1 MLILSSCVASGC
13 ISSAAKV
20 IETPDWRMRFTPFVK
35 ERQLLAPTSPFRK
48 GRKPGGKNGC
58 VVPGSLCDIGHEGKE
73 AEMDR
78 MILQSLAVA
87 LGLGLL
93 VGFQR
98 EWSAR
103 HVAGIRTFT
112 LITVFGA
119 INAAINAQTGGWLL
133 AFGLAA
139 VAAILVTRYRLRC
152 AENGAEPG
160 LTTLMAGMVMYSV
173 GAAAGLGHTL
183 VAVVGGGGTAALLQ
197 WKRPLHNFV
206 QRLGEAEFRGI
217 IQLALIAL
225 VILPLLPNES
235 YDPYGVINPFEIWL
249 MVALIVG
256 ISLGGYI
263 GFKFW
268 GASAGAIIC
277 GVLGGLISSTATT
290 VSYAR
295 RSRRSA
301 DIAGMAA
308 VVLLIAS
315 TIVFGRVLVEIA
327 VVAPGILATVSPPL
341 LAMMAVMILISALA
355 HHVEAG
361 EFKPPPVDEDPAEIK
376 AAVIFGLLY
385 AGVLFAVAAVKE
397 HFGDVGLYVV
407 AALSGLTDMDAI
419 TLSTAQ
425 MIKKG
430 NLDVDMGWRMILI
443 GALSNLVFK
452 FGVVAMLG
460 SPKLRARLA
469 IAFGAAFL
477 GGVAILLFWP

>member
-1 MLILSSCVASGC
+1 
-13 ISSAAKV
+13 
-20 IETPDWRMRFTPFVK
+20 
-35 ERQLLAPTSPFRK
+35 
-48 GRKPGGKNGC
+48 
-58 VVPGSLCDIGHEGKE
+58 
-73 AEMDR
+73 

-103 HVAGIRTFT
+103 HIAGIRTFT

-119 INAAINAQTGGWLL
+119 INASITPETGGWML
-133 AFGLAA
+133 AVGLAS
-139 VAAILVTRYRLRC
+139 VAAILITRYRTRTT
-152 AENGAEPG
+152 ENGDEPG
-160 LTTLMAGMVMYSV
+160 LTTLIAGLVMYSV

-183 VAVVGGGGTAALLQ
+183 AAVVGGGGTAALLH
-197 WKRPLHNFV
+197 WKRPLHTFV
-206 QRLGEAEFRGI
+206 QRLGESEFRGI
-217 IQLALIAL
+217 IQLSLIAL
-225 VILPLLPNES
+225 VILPLLPNQS

-263 GFKFW
+263 GFKFL
-268 GASAGAIIC
+268 GAKAGTIVC
-277 GVLGGLISSTATT
+277 GILGGLISSTATT

-295 RSRRSA
+295 RTRRAEDVSGVA
-301 DIAGMAA
+301 S

-315 TIVFGRVLVEIA
+315 TIVFGRVMIEVA
-327 VVAPGILATVSPPL
+327 VVAPGILPIVGPPL
-341 LAMMAVMILISALA
+341 LAMMAIMILISALA
-355 HHVEAG
+355 HQRQAG
-361 EFKPPPVDEDPAEIK
+361 QFTPLPVDEDPAEIK

-397 HFGDVGLYVV
+397 HFGDVGLYAV

-430 NLDVDMGWRMILI
+430 SLDSDMGWRMILI

-452 FGVVAMLG
+452 FGVVALLA
-460 SPKLRARLA
+460 SRKLRNRIMAG
-469 IAFGAAFL
+469 FGAAFI
-477 GGVAILLFWP
+477 GGLLILIFWP

>member
-1 MLILSSCVASGC
+1 
-13 ISSAAKV
+13 
-20 IETPDWRMRFTPFVK
+20 
-35 ERQLLAPTSPFRK
+35 
-48 GRKPGGKNGC
+48 
-58 VVPGSLCDIGHEGKE
+58 
-73 AEMDR
+73 MDR
-78 MILQSLAVA
+78 MILQSLGVA

-119 INAAINAQTGGWLL
+119 INAAINAETGGWLP
-133 AFGLAA
+133 AVGLVS
-139 VAAILVTRYRLRC
+139 VAAILLARHRQRI
-152 AENGAEPG
+152 AEGGDEPG
-160 LTTLMAGMVMYSV
+160 LTTLVAGLVMYSV
-173 GAAAGLGHTL
+173 GATAGVGHIL
-183 VAVVGGGGTAALLQ
+183 VAVVSGGGTAALLH
-197 WKRPLHNFV
+197 WKRPLHAFV
-206 QRLGEAEFRGI
+206 QRLGESEFRGI

-225 VILPLLPNES
+225 VILPLLPNRS

-268 GASAGAIIC
+268 GGSAGAIIC

-295 RSRRSA
+295 RARRAENISDVA
-301 DIAGMAA
+301 T

-315 TIVFGRVLVEIA
+315 TIVFARVMVEVA
-327 VVAPGILATVSPPL
+327 VVAPGILPTVGPPL
-341 LAMMAVMILISALA
+341 MAMMAIMIMVSALA
-355 HHVEAG
+355 HRGEADGFKALPVE
-361 EFKPPPVDEDPAEIK
+361 EDPAEIK

-397 HFGDVGLYVV
+397 HFGDAGLYAV

-430 NLDVDMGWRMILI
+430 SLEPEMGWRMILI

-452 FGVVAMLG
+452 FGVVAALG
-460 SPKLRARLA
+460 SRRLRAR
-469 IAFGAAFL
+469 IAATFGAALL

>member
-1 MLILSSCVASGC
+1 
-13 ISSAAKV
+13 
-20 IETPDWRMRFTPFVK
+20 
-35 ERQLLAPTSPFRK
+35 
-48 GRKPGGKNGC
+48 
-58 VVPGSLCDIGHEGKE
+58 
-73 AEMDR
+73 MDR

-98 EWSAR
+98 EWSAK

-112 LITVFGA
+112 LVTVFGA
-119 INAAINAQTGGWLL
+119 INAAINAETGGWLL
-133 AFGLAA
+133 AIGLAA
-139 VAAILVTRYRLRC
+139 VAAILITRYRLRL
-152 AENGAEPG
+152 AENGDEPG
-160 LTTLMAGMVMYSV
+160 LTTLVAGLVMYSV

-197 WKRPLHNFV
+197 WKRPLHTFV
-206 QRLGEAEFRGI
+206 QRLGESEFRGI

-225 VILPLLPNES
+225 VILPLLPNKS

-268 GASAGAIIC
+268 GAKAGTIIC

-295 RSRRSA
+295 RARRTE
-301 DIAGMAA
+301 DISGVAT
-308 VVLLIAS
+308 VILLIAS
-315 TIVFGRVLVEIA
+315 TVVFVRVMIEVA
-327 VVAPGILATVSPPL
+327 VVAPGILSTVGPPL
-341 LAMMAVMILISALA
+341 LAMMAIMILISALA
-355 HHVEAG
+355 HRGGTG
-361 EFKPPPVDEDPAEIK
+361 EFKALPVEEDPAEIK

-397 HFGDVGLYVV
+397 HFGDVGLYAV

-430 NLDVDMGWRMILI
+430 SLDSEMGWRMILI

-460 SPKLRARLA
+460 SRKLRARIA
-469 IAFGAAFL
+469 MAFGAAFL
-477 GGVAILLFWP
+477 GGIAILIFWP